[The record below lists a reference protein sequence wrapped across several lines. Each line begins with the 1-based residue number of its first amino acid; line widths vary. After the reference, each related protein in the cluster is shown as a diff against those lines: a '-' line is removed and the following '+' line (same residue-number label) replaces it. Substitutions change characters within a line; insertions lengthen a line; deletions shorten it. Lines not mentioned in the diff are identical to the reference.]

1 MRRLARWRGMAA
13 RLASVARRRVGQ
25 AFAVCLAI
33 ASTSVPAG
41 TPDQSEATT
50 RLKHQREIVARTA
63 QVVEEAR
70 VAHIVQRYG
79 KPEEQVRRLV
89 RTTERV
95 ASRHGLQ
102 PELLLAIIET
112 ESSFNPE
119 ARTGYGARGL
129 MQVVPRFHP
138 EVVAAVGGPH
148 RLDEPEANL
157 EAGARIL
164 TSYVERSGSLQKA
177 LTRYSGGASSYAA
190 KVVKRQRELER
201 VAVLATRQLDATR
214 VSALSTRSN
223 RG

>member
-1 MRRLARWRGMAA
+1 MAG
-13 RLASVARRRVGQ
+13 RLASVAGRRIGQ
-25 AFAVCLAI
+25 AFAICLAI

-41 TPDQSEATT
+41 TPDKSEATT
-50 RLKHQREIVARTA
+50 RLKHQRELVARTA

-95 ASRHGLQ
+95 ATRHSLK

-112 ESSFNPE
+112 ESSFNPA
-119 ARTGYGARGL
+119 ARSGYGARGL

-138 EVVAAVGGPH
+138 KVVAEVGGPH

-164 TSYVERSGSLQKA
+164 TYYVERSGNLHKA
-177 LTRYSGGASSYAA
+177 LTRYSGGATSYAT

-201 VAVLATRQLDATR
+201 IAMIATRQLDATR
-214 VSALSTRSN
+214 VSALLTGSN
-223 RG
+223 PG